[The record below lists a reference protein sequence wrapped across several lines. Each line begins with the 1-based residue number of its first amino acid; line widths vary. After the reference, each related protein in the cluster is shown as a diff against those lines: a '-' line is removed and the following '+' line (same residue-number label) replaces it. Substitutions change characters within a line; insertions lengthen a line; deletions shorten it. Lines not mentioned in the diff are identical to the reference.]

1 MSVVWPAFI
10 VKQGKKRET
19 PANVEIIRNADG
31 LETSNAVNSVFKLPN
46 TSPTPRVRRCP
57 LCAGWS
63 RNCASRSFNASSLR
77 RLVGI
82 TSAISRPFKIQD
94 RGLLKLNPNWQ
105 QTLRGERELSKAP
118 CFSSTASQALL
129 SQTTTFNLTTQTFT
143 AISKTDND
151 GLAARLQG
159 TVSKHW
165 RFDGIVAHPRTSTFG
180 TPPIKG
186 DQAFLNLFAN
196 GLETSFEPKF
206 IYRNANEK
214 SSKVIG
220 AFMYDRRRGGCE
232 LQRGC
237 DGLQRLHRVN

>member
-1 MSVVWPAFI
+1 MLKSFAMLM
-10 VKQGKKRET
+10 
-19 PANVEIIRNADG
+19 G
-31 LETSNAVNSVFKLPN
+31 LRH
-46 TSPTPRVRRCP
+46 PTPSTEFSSCQTPHQHHAFGAAHCARVGREIARAAVSIRVR
-57 LCAGWS
+57 CAGW
-63 RNCASRSFNASSLR
+63 
-77 RLVGI
+77 LVGI